1 MDLDARTLMLLVTA
15 LFTLSTFSLAL
26 LWRMHRHLPG
36 VAEWAVGLGLVASGT
51 ALLYARGTIPD
62 LLSVLFGNILA
73 NAGVGIIAIG
83 NQKYAGH
90 PPTWRAVGAVILAL
104 LAGLTALHDD
114 PGHFQSRVILVSL
127 SLGILSLSA
136 AWALAR
142 PSGDA
147 PRHAAL
153 AQLALAATFGINAG
167 MSLAR
172 IAGELL
178 WAPAEDRTMW
188 AGAVT
193 TSYYLWTVLI
203 SFSLASG
210 FPLMVTERLRNQL
223 RRKVTDLDAARKT
236 AESALSEHRNFL
248 SMISHEFRTPLGI
261 ISAAGEMI
269 ACNLP
274 PEDNESANDVAR
286 IRRATRRLSN
296 LVEGCLA
303 DEWLTTASQSLR
315 AQSLDLK
322 SVLADLA
329 SEYDVTLQW
338 EVGGAAQLDADP
350 YLLPIALSC
359 SIDNAC
365 KYGQSHSGV
374 LIEARTR
381 LLPTA
386 RGPAARHFVI
396 DVHDDGPGIPPD
408 ERPRVFEKYYRAAH
422 GLHRPGTGLGLF
434 LARRILDLHGGNIEI
449 LEPPPEVS
457 PAGRTRGCIIRM
469 TLPQRRHHVEPAE
482 DQETTRKDAPR

>member
-15 LFTLSTFSLAL
+15 LFTLSTFSLGL

-36 VAEWAVGLGLVASGT
+36 VAEWTAGLGLLASGT
-51 ALLYARGTIPD
+51 ALLYARETIPD
-62 LLSVLFGNILA
+62 ILSILFANILTT
-73 NAGVGIIAIG
+73 AGVGVIAIG

-90 PPTWRAVGAVILAL
+90 PPTWRTVGAVILAL
-104 LAGLTALHDD
+104 FASLTVLYDRPD
-114 PGHFQSRVILVSL
+114 HFQSRVIIVSL
-127 SLGILSLSA
+127 CLGILSMLA

-142 PSGDA
+142 APRSS

-153 AQLALAATFGINAG
+153 AQRALAATFAVNASIN
-167 MSLAR
+167 LAR
-172 IAGELL
+172 IAAELL
-178 WAPAEDRTMW
+178 WAPVEGRTMW
-188 AGAVT
+188 VGMVT
-193 TSYYLWTVLI
+193 TSYFLWTVLV
-203 SFSLASG
+203 SFTLASG

-223 RRKVTDLDAARKT
+223 RRKVVDLDAARKT
-236 AESALSEHRNFL
+236 AEAALSEHRNFL

-269 ACNLP
+269 AYNLP
-274 PEDNESANDVAR
+274 PEDHKSANDVAR

-322 SVLADLA
+322 GVLADLA
-329 SEYDVTLQW
+329 SEYDVTLRWQ
-338 EVGGAAQLDADP
+338 VGGAAQLAADP

-359 SIDNAC
+359 IIDNAC
-365 KYGQSHSGV
+365 KYGQSRPGIA
-374 LIEARTR
+374 IEARTR

-386 RGPAARHFVI
+386 DGHVARHFVI
-396 DVHDDGPGIPPD
+396 DVHDDGPGILPE
-408 ERPRVFEKYYRAAH
+408 ERPRVFEKYYRAAY

-434 LARRILDLHGGNIEI
+434 LARRILDLHGGTIEI
-449 LEPPPEVS
+449 RDPLPED
-457 PAGRTRGCIIRM
+457 AGRARGCIVRM
-469 TLPQRRHHVEPAE
+469 TVPQGGTPVEPA
-482 DQETTRKDAPR
+482 DDWKTTRKDATQ